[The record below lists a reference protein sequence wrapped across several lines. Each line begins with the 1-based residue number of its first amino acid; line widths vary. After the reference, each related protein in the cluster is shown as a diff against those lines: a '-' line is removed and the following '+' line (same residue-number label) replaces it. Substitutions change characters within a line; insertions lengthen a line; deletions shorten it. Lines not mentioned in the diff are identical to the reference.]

1 MEAASWC
8 GTAVEV
14 EIDVLTGKPLPLAVW
29 MVIDAGKIVCREAAL
44 ASLRAS
50 ALSAL
55 SLCTAYEFDPETA
68 GRSDYLADTSVRHLT
83 LPEISIEFIEPEKGA
98 AAKGIGEL
106 PFITIPA
113 AFYSALT
120 QALGV
125 DPRQL
130 PLKGGE
136 ILRLLEAP

>member
-1 MEAASWC
+1 
-8 GTAVEV
+8 
-14 EIDVLTGKPLPLAVW
+14 
-29 MVIDAGKIVCREAAL
+29 MVIDAGRIVSTQSAL

-50 ALSAL
+50 VLSAL
-55 SLCTAYEFDPETA
+55 ALCTANDFDPDTA
-68 GRSDYLADTSVRHLT
+68 GRKDYLADTSLRMKD
-83 LPEISIEFIEPEKGA
+83 LPDIDIRFIEPERNGPA
-98 AAKGIGEL
+98 RGIGEL

-120 QALGV
+120 QALGL

-136 ILRLLEAP
+136 ILRLLEGS

>member
-1 MEAASWC
+1 
-8 GTAVEV
+8 
-14 EIDVLTGKPLPLAVW
+14 
-29 MVIDAGKIVCREAAL
+29 MVIVAGRIICRQTAL

-50 ALSAL
+50 VLSAL
-55 SLCTAYEFDPETA
+55 ALCTANDFDPASA
-68 GRSDYLADTSVRHLT
+68 GRKDYLADSGIRMRE
-83 LPEISIEFIEPEKGA
+83 LPRIDIEFIEPDRNQ

-120 QALGV
+120 QALGL

-136 ILRLLEAP
+136 ILRLLEG